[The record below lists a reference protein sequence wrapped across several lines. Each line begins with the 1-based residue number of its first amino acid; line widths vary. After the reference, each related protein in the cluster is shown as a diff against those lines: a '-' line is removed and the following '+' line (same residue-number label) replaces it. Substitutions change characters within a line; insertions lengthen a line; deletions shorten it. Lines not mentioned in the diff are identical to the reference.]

1 MYFRWNRLWYLFYFW
16 LIILVYNME
25 SLFFFVIA
33 VALAYA
39 VGCWGSTRKIGFGWA
54 FGLSLINL
62 FIGIIAVACSKK
74 KEKEENT
81 IEQ

>member
-1 MYFRWNRLWYLFYFW
+1 MYFRWNRLWYLFNFW

-74 KEKEENT
+74 REKEENSV
-81 IEQ
+81 EQ

>member
-1 MYFRWNRLWYLFYFW
+1 MYFRWNRLWYLFNFW

-74 KEKEENT
+74 KREGRK
-81 IEQ
+81 IY

>member
-1 MYFRWNRLWYLFYFW
+1 MYFRWNRLWYIFYFW

-33 VALAYA
+33 VTLAYA

-74 KEKEENT
+74 KEKEEKS

>member
-1 MYFRWNRLWYLFYFW
+1 MCFRWNRLWYLFYFW

-39 VGCWGSTRKIGFGWA
+39 VGCWGSTRKIGFGWE

-74 KEKEENT
+74 KEKEEKS